1 MEKIEV
7 KGLSINITGIEDNDY
22 ISLTDLARIKNSKEP
37 KDVVK
42 NWMRTRS
49 TLEFLGLWEKMNNPE
64 FRGVDF
70 EPLLSETGKNS
81 FTMSPTRWISEFN
94 AIGIKT
100 KSTKAVEHLLIGI
113 LHLNLL
119 LGYLLKSSCILSKN
133 FKD

>member
-22 ISLTDLARIKNSKEP
+22 ISLTDLTRIKNSKEP

-64 FRGVDF
+64 FRG
-70 EPLLSETGKNS
+70 P
-81 FTMSPTRWISEFN
+81 ISN
-94 AIGIKT
+94 PYYQKLVKIYLQC
-100 KSTKAVEHLLIGI
+100 HLQDGLVS
-113 LHLNLL
+113 LMQ
-119 LGYLLKSSCILSKN
+119 
-133 FKD
+133 

>member
-49 TLEFLGLWEKMNNPE
+49 TLEFLGLLEKMNNPE
-64 FRGVDF
+64 FRG
-70 EPLLSETGKNS
+70 S
-81 FTMSPTRWISEFN
+81 ISN
-94 AIGIKT
+94 PYYQKPVKI
-100 KSTKAVEHLLIGI
+100 HLQC
-113 LHLNLL
+113 HLQDGLVSL
-119 LGYLLKSSCILSKN
+119 MQ
-133 FKD
+133 